1 MNLQNQ
7 SLSLP
12 EYVRIVY
19 EIESS
24 IFQQQKFIKELSDSR
39 GVLPPEPPPAV
50 PKPKFRLRIITP
62 HTLKICGLFCLASL
76 VLIILGAIFPDSLF
90 VLRGLGI
97 AILGSFI
104 LFFFVYVS
112 VLNYRKIIGKET
124 LKKEIAQWEVDN
136 ETRKEYHIAHR
147 KWSYFH
153 LEMVNAMKKLQES
166 KKVLADIYDANI
178 IYPKYRNLPAVS
190 CFLEYLLSG
199 RCTTL
204 EGVNGAYNLYEN
216 EARMDRIV
224 TRLDYISAQL
234 DRIQFNQQLLY
245 SAVKQ
250 CNQDVN
256 SLMTAVNQT
265 AELMGRTV
273 ASAGAIEQSQ
283 ATMAYQAKLLQ
294 REMSYHNRMKYGVD
308 YR

>member
-1 MNLQNQ
+1 M
-7 SLSLP
+7 
-12 EYVRIVY
+12 
-19 EIESS
+19 
-24 IFQQQKFIKELSDSR
+24 
-39 GVLPPEPPPAV
+39 
-50 PKPKFRLRIITP
+50 
-62 HTLKICGLFCLASL
+62 KICGIVCLASL

-90 VLRGLGI
+90 VLPQLGI
-97 AILGSFI
+97 AILGSII

-136 ETRKEYHIAHR
+136 ETRKEYHIARR

-153 LEMVNAMKKLQES
+153 LEMANAMKKLQES

-224 TRLDYISAQL
+224 TRLDYISTQL

-273 ASAGAIEQSQ
+273 TSAGAIEQSQ
-283 ATMAYQAKLLQ
+283 ATIAYQAKLLQ